1 MPVELSESCEV
12 CDAEIEIPV
21 DDDDSVQPDQEIK
34 CQNCGQ
40 LYILEVPDDE
50 EDQPYLMRVLPDAEI
65 AIERARDT
73 IRTIVSVLTTNKAG
87 AWMRDYL
94 MSPLRRARD
103 TKNLPSGHR
112 FALGYVFDAI
122 AHTKASEIDEPKT
135 GAIVQSL
142 NSVLTDDVFKF
153 PDLIKLRSQLE
164 TVGFELMPLPESDS

>member
-1 MPVELSESCEV
+1 MSVELSESCEV

-21 DDDDSVQPDQEIK
+21 ADDDSVQPDQEIK

-50 EDQPYLMRVLPDAEI
+50 ENQPYLIRVVSDAEI
-65 AIERARDT
+65 AVERARDI
-73 IRTIVSVLTTNKAG
+73 IRIIIGVLTTNTAG

-94 MSPLRRARD
+94 MSPLRKARD
-103 TKNLPSGHR
+103 TENLPSGHR

-122 AHTKASEIDEPKT
+122 AYTMASEITESKV
-135 GAIVQSL
+135 GMIVQSL
-142 NSVLTDDVFKF
+142 NSVLTNSTFNF

-164 TVGFELMPLPESDS
+164 TVGFELMPLPDSNS